1 MMRIFAGT
9 SAALLLASV
18 TCVPAAAQDYE
29 NEAGETLR
37 EEREERAEA
46 DQIIVTGHAQDASRS
61 EIHGQAREIA
71 VSGNVYDV
79 PLARFEMPL
88 CPGVAGLTTE
98 MASLMIDRIRDNG
111 RFVDLRI
118 QEDGC
123 NPNFIVAFVE
133 DGQDML
139 SRMIEDEPRRFQWLT
154 SVEKRA
160 MLEPGPVRVWTDV
173 MPATRDGAAIG
184 RGRNLVDPP
193 VTGAWGAH
201 SRIYTLLRNDIVS
214 VWVIIDRDA
223 VRGMSLLQLAD
234 YATMRGLV
242 QTEPQEDLGISSVLG
257 LFNENGPWPERLT
270 DFDRA
275 YLTAV
280 YDWIPNLPA
289 AAKLGRVASEL
300 RRIEDAQIEEE
311 LREDALQA
319 E

>member
-1 MMRIFAGT
+1 MLKTIVGANL
-9 SAALLLASV
+9 ALLASCALCV
-18 TCVPAAAQDYE
+18 TAAAQDLG
-29 NEAGETLR
+29 NTSGEEIR
-37 EEREERAEA
+37 AEREQRAED
-46 DQIIVTGHAQDASRS
+46 DQIIVTGRAMEASRS
-61 EIHGQAREIA
+61 EVHRQARDIA
-71 VSGNVYDV
+71 ISGNVYDV

-88 CPGVAGLTTE
+88 CPGIAGLTTE
-98 MASLMIDRIRDNG
+98 LASLMVDRIRDNG

-123 NPNFIVAFVE
+123 DPNFVVAFVD
-133 DGQDML
+133 DGQAML
-139 SRMIEDEPRRFQWLT
+139 ANMVEENPRRFQWMT
-154 SVEKRA
+154 SVEKRE
-160 MLEPGPVRVWTDV
+160 MLEPGPVHVWTDV

-184 RGRNLVDPP
+184 RGRNLVNPP

-234 YATMRGLV
+234 YASMRGLV
-242 QTEPQEDLGISSVLG
+242 QTKPQEDIGISSVLG
-257 LFNENGPWPERLT
+257 LFNEDGPWPEQLT

-289 AAKLGRVASEL
+289 AAKLGRVA
-300 RRIEDAQIEEE
+300 AE
-311 LREDALQA
+311 LREIEAANLEADLLEDEERA